1 MVSQPLYRSVSSA
14 PPHCVGCGDEL
25 RPTTQ
30 PTSLPDA
37 RGAPAGVEAP
47 CRPAWPR
54 RVQPRDPCFLSADEL
69 QDDSICDSG
78 VETSF
83 RKLSLAESLTSGTS
97 LLTLNK
103 VPHDYGQE
111 GPIEGKI

>member
-1 MVSQPLYRSVSSA
+1 MK
-14 PPHCVGCGDEL
+14 G
-25 RPTTQ
+25 TQ
-30 PTSLPDA
+30 GH
-37 RGAPAGVEAP
+37 R
-47 CRPAWPR
+47 PR
-54 RVQPRDPCFLSADEL
+54 RGPSGTPVNLCFLPADEL

-83 RKLSLAESLTSGTS
+83 RKLSFTESLTSSSS

-103 VPHDYGQE
+103 MPHNYGQE

>member
-1 MVSQPLYRSVSSA
+1 M
-14 PPHCVGCGDEL
+14 
-25 RPTTQ
+25 
-30 PTSLPDA
+30 
-37 RGAPAGVEAP
+37 EAP
-47 CRPAWPR
+47 CNPAWPR
-54 RVQPRDPCFLSADEL
+54 RVQPHDPCFLSADEL
-69 QDDSICDSG
+69 RDDSICDSG

-83 RKLSLAESLTSGTS
+83 RKLSFTESLTSGTS

>member
-1 MVSQPLYRSVSSA
+1 MKGIREHRRRLVPNCA
-14 PPHCVGCGDEL
+14 PSEL
-25 RPTTQ
+25 
-30 PTSLPDA
+30 
-37 RGAPAGVEAP
+37 
-47 CRPAWPR
+47 
-54 RVQPRDPCFLSADEL
+54 CFLPSDEL

-83 RKLSLAESLTSGTS
+83 RKLSFTESLTSGSS

-103 VPHDYGQE
+103 MPHDYGQD

>member
-1 MVSQPLYRSVSSA
+1 M
-14 PPHCVGCGDEL
+14 GCGDER
-25 RPTTQ
+25 RPRQTQ
-30 PTSLPDA
+30 PASLPNA
-37 RGAPAGVEAP
+37 QEPRSQTWP
-47 CRPAWPR
+47 C
-54 RVQPRDPCFLSADEL
+54 RVQPCDPRFLSADEPR
-69 QDDSICDSG
+69 DDSICDSG

-83 RKLSLAESLTSGTS
+83 RKLSFTESLTSGTS

>member
-1 MVSQPLYRSVSSA
+1 MHVRAKARPCSQSTLVTPRVSPS
-14 PPHCVGCGDEL
+14 
-25 RPTTQ
+25 
-30 PTSLPDA
+30 
-37 RGAPAGVEAP
+37 
-47 CRPAWPR
+47 
-54 RVQPRDPCFLSADEL
+54 DEL

-83 RKLSLAESLTSGTS
+83 RKLSFTESLTSGSS

-103 VPHDYGQE
+103 MPHDYGQE